1 MKKFNVGQK
10 VALINP
16 CNLNIFI
23 KKYAIGE
30 IITINRKT
38 QELTI
43 SFNDKYFKSTCTA
56 KKHSAPWILDQ
67 YNVPLFCK
75 YKEICPLNLLT
86 KYQLIK
92 VITLKLIN

>member
-30 IITINRKT
+30 ITTINRKT

-43 SFNDKYFKSTCTA
+43 SFDDKYFKYATA
-56 KKHSAPWILDQ
+56 RKH
-67 YNVPLFCK
+67 NVPLFCK